1 MENKTGGDN
10 GSVNDNSAW
19 DEMEPVNDI
28 AASLEGGASPT
39 DVLDALVDEGSLTVD
54 LLEAAADDLRSYGLT
69 DDQYDHYDH
78 LARSGKPEVTAE
90 ELRKFDDEEP
100 EAAGFES

>member
-19 DEMEPVNDI
+19 DEMEPVDDI
-28 AASLEGGASPT
+28 VASLEGGASPT
-39 DVLDALVDEGSLTVD
+39 DVLDALADEGSLTVD
-54 LLEAAADDLRSYGLT
+54 LLEASAADLRSYGLT
-69 DDQYDHYDH
+69 DDQYEHYDA
-78 LARSGKPEVTAE
+78 LARRNKVEKSAE